1 MNVESIARYLRF
13 YISIFTCF
21 HTKSKSIFT
30 LGIVFSRNL
39 DLFKMMSGS
48 LGASKLCIRET
59 LYPKNPGVVKCVNEI
74 NHSKPLSINRM
85 PNFNEG
91 KRFCQSFSNIESW
104 IVDKSK
110 SRIAVKSVVNSQ
122 EIIIPLSLFTL
133 TGVSPCRTVTECVE
147 CLLQSTPSNQIMLYL
162 DIKVRYL

>member
-1 MNVESIARYLRF
+1 MNVESIASYLRF

-39 DLFKMMSGS
+39 DLFKMMRGS
-48 LGASKLCIRET
+48 LGANKLCIRET
-59 LYPKNPGVVKCVNEI
+59 LYPKNPGFVKCVNEI
-74 NHSKPLSINRM
+74 NHSKPISINKM
-85 PNFNEG
+85 PNCNEG
-91 KRFCQSFSNIESW
+91 KRYYQSFSNIESW

-147 CLLQSTPSNQIMLYL
+147 CLLQSTPSN
-162 DIKVRYL
+162 